1 MEALSNTGLLD
12 SISIDKM
19 QSHLLKNTEW
29 TVIQKDSLL
38 GRCVHTGGRLEA
50 YKNR

>member
-38 GRCVHTGGRLEA
+38 GRCVIKIGKAISRSC
-50 YKNR
+50 